1 MDLDFGTILACA
13 ITVCGSIGGSWVAMN
28 NRLYTVEK
36 NIELLKL
43 DLENYKKSN
52 DKRSDDLAKS
62 LETITEM
69 FKEVMDSI
77 RDINFKLKLKQDR
90 KFKEEQ

>member
-1 MDLDFGTILACA
+1 MDLDFGTILACT

-52 DKRSDDLAKS
+52 DKRSDDLEKS
-62 LETITEM
+62 LEIITGM